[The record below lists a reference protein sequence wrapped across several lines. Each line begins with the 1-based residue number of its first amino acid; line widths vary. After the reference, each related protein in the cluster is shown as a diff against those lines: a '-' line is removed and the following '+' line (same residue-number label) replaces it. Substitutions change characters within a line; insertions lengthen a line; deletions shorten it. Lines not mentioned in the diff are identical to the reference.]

1 MFWVVGIYS
10 LKFYVILVF
19 FTKTIQKTEFFYNQ
33 VPFYFSV
40 QSTLQ
45 CLSLLCYFYMLCI
58 WNGLPVKWSESHHI
72 KCKLNVFIKSLSP
85 GDCTHIFLLEKIS
98 QVFEVF

>member
-1 MFWVVGIYS
+1 M
-10 LKFYVILVF
+10 LFYIF

-45 CLSLLCYFYMLCI
+45 CLSLFCYFYMLCV
-58 WNGLPVKWSESHHI
+58 WNGLPVKRSESHHI
-72 KCKLNVFIKSLSP
+72 KLKIFIQSLSP
-85 GDCTHIFLLEKIS
+85 SDCTHKFLLEKIS
-98 QVFEVF
+98 QAFEVF